1 MKKFIQSIRRKLRD
15 TGNKAAA
22 ALTDRRGEL
31 ATSTIGGIIV
41 GVVIIGLLIIAINQF
56 FPGFFSDMFDKMADK
71 LNGNW

>member
-1 MKKFIQSIRRKLRD
+1 MKKIIQSIRRKLRD

-56 FPGFFSDMFDKMADK
+56 FPGFFSSMFDKMADK

>member
-41 GVVIIGLLIIAINQF
+41 GVVIIGLLIVAINQF